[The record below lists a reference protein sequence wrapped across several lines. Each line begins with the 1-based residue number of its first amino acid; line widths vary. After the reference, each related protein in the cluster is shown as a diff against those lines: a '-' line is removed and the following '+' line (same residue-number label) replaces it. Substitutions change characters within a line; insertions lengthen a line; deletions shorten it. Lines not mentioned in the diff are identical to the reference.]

1 MSAVISF
8 DIFTLI
14 IHIIAENRQTF
25 LHKELTVVNHSFL
38 QICSKNWFAIL
49 ELPES
54 DPRNCT
60 TSINGFVKLLKSR
73 PDSGVV
79 KHIRKLTETSLF
91 ARSRA
96 FMKAEPTFF
105 TNRVVGRDFLVS
117 VVIE

>member
-1 MSAVISF
+1 MSAVIPF
-8 DIFTLI
+8 NIFTLI
-14 IHIIAENRQTF
+14 IDIIAENRHTV

-38 QICSKNWFAIL
+38 QICSKNRFAIV

-73 PDSGVV
+73 PDSDVV
-79 KHIRKLTETSLF
+79 KHIRKLTTTCLF
-91 ARSRA
+91 ASSRA
-96 FMKAEPTFF
+96 FMKLETTF
-105 TNRVVGRDFLVS
+105 TNRVVGRDFLVN